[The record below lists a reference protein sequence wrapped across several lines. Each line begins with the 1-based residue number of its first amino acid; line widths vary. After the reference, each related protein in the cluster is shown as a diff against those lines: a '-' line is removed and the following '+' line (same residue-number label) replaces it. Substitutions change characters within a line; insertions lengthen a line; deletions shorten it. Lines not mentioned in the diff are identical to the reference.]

1 MAYTYADFEKAA
13 NEAGMKG
20 TFNQNDLSLAQ
31 RFPEYGLSLISLRRD
46 LNNATTNEQKLL
58 ATEAENQLR
67 KNYGSFNV
75 TGSSY
80 DGAGMP
86 GTRGTQSS
94 AGMPALSTA
103 ASGLNTQNTQ
113 SSATG
118 VTGTAAGTQG
128 TTTART
134 GAVTAAA
141 TGTATGTAGSAA
153 ATDTAGLTGTEGT
166 AAESAGTETDEG
178 PNPEEYTS
186 DYVRMLDQVV
196 NGQEPFSFDPFTDP
210 RYSAYKKAY
219 NREGDRA
226 AANALATSAAATG
239 GRPSS
244 WANTAAQEANN
255 YYAAKLADI
264 IPTLWSEARGEYDKD
279 FTQLM
284 QRMNA
289 AYQQE
294 RDQVADEQQ
303 DLQNAITIYQQTKT
317 LVEPLKS
324 MIEAAKAAE
333 EGSRRGG
340 GGLSYAG
347 GGGGGGSKTPYGIGL
362 EMGSKYG
369 GNAAK
374 VFAEADRSGLSP
386 AQQAS
391 IYQGIVD
398 SAGLS
403 FIDK

>member
-94 AGMPALSTA
+94 
-103 ASGLNTQNTQ
+103 
-113 SSATG
+113 
-118 VTGTAAGTQG
+118 TGTA
-128 TTTART
+128 
-134 GAVTAAA
+134 
-141 TGTATGTAGSAA
+141 
-153 ATDTAGLTGTEGT
+153 GT

-196 NGQEPFSFDPFTDP
+196 NEQEPFSFDPFTDP

-324 MIEAAKAAE
+324 IIEAAKAAE

-340 GGLSYAG
+340 GGLSYAGG

-403 FIDK
+403 YFDK

>member
-13 NEAGMKG
+13 NEAGMNG
-20 TFNQNDLSLAQ
+20 TFNDGDLRLAQ

-80 DGAGMP
+80 DGAGMT
-86 GTRGTQSS
+86 GTRGTQSR

-103 ASGLNTQNTQ
+103 ANGLNAQNTQ
-113 SSATG
+113 SSDTG
-118 VTGTAAGTQG
+118 ITGTAAGTKG
-128 TTTART
+128 TTAA
-134 GAVTAAA
+134 GAGAANAAAAGTSAA
-141 TGTATGTAGSAA
+141 TGAAA
-153 ATDTAGLTGTEGT
+153 ATDTAGLTGTAKT
-166 AAESAGTETDEG
+166 AAESAGTETG
-178 PNPEEYTS
+178 PDPEDYTS
-186 DYVRMLDQVV
+186 DYVRLLDRVV
-196 NGQEPFSFDPFTDP
+196 NGQEAFSFDPFTDE

-226 AANALATSAAATG
+226 AANALAAAAAATG

-244 WANTAAQEANN
+244 WASTAAQEANN

-264 IPTLWSEARGEYDKD
+264 IPTLRSEARSEYDQN
-279 FTQLM
+279 FSQLL
-284 QRMNA
+284 QQLNA

-303 DLQNAITIYQQTKT
+303 DLQNALTIYQQTKT

-324 MIEAAKAAE
+324 ILEAATANE
-333 EGSRRGG
+333 NSGVGG
-340 GGLSYAG
+340 DGGFSYY
-347 GGGGGGSKTPYGIGL
+347 GGGGSGSSGSKTAYDIGL
-362 EMGSKYG
+362 EMGSTFGKD
-369 GNAAK
+369 AAK
-374 VFAEADRSGLSP
+374 VFADADRSGLTTD
-386 AQQAS
+386 QQRS

-398 SAGLS
+398 RAGLAK
-403 FIDK
+403 FDK